1 MFIGRVGGLTL
12 IYAAIENPKRNPAK
26 LPRENVAVG

>member
-12 IYAAIENPKRNPAK
+12 IYAALKKERNTNSK
-26 LPRENVAVG
+26 LPLEKITVG